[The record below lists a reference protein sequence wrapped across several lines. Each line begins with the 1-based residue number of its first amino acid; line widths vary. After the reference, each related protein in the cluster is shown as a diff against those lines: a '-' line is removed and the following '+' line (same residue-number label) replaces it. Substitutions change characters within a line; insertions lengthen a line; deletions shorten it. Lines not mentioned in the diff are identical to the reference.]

1 MRRKEKVDNLN
12 RIKLQNLEHSQYANY
27 VLTQFKALKMDKI
40 DEVLPP
46 LATAIKNEDEV
57 LNLPAGAEETAD
69 VRQLDD
75 VRDQAFRSLS
85 LKIQTA
91 LVSDDAD
98 ERAAGKKLDRVLDCY
113 PGLATMNYEKETGA
127 VLNLLVDLKDA
138 KVAAEVTKLALAP
151 AITRLEKANEAFSKV
166 YYGRYE
172 SYANAPQRG
181 ARVLRERTD
190 EALDDVLWRVE
201 CLYEVTRDAK
211 LLHAI
216 ELYNTYVADRERVF
230 ADRERA
236 NAAALETARK
246 KIGEMLAPMFLALRP
261 RTWARAFRRFS
272 CVPSREPQH
281 WPVRG
286 RQTPFRGRPHRCCRV
301 RWRAGVWHRASPH
314 TDIRRARAHRPTPRR
329 CVRAKHVHR
338 VEAHWHSSHNG
349 RSRPC

>member
-1 MRRKEKVDNLN
+1 MRRKQKLKTFD
-12 RIKLQNLEHSQYANY
+12 RPKLQNLEHSQFASY
-27 VLTQFKALKMDKI
+27 VLTQFKPLKMDKI

-46 LATAIKNEDEV
+46 LATAIKNEDAV

-98 ERAAGKKLDRVLDCY
+98 EVAAGKKLDRVLDCY

-216 ELYNTYVADRERVF
+216 ELYNTYVADRER
-230 ADRERA
+230 A
-236 NAAALETARK
+236 NAAAIETARK
-246 KIGEMLAPMFLALRP
+246 KIGEMLAPMFLALEVKRNLP
-261 RTWARAFRRFS
+261 QGSLSFTGNTSGSDKKKQYELHVAGS
-272 CVPSREPQH
+272 DEPLWVVVKNHQLEVVKH
-281 WPVRG
+281 EEKPA
-286 RQTPFRGRPHRCCRV
+286 PKK
-301 RWRAGVWHRASPH
+301 
-314 TDIRRARAHRPTPRR
+314 PTP
-329 CVRAKHVHR
+329 KNPGKKKPGDGG
-338 VEAHWHSSHNG
+338 NG
-349 RSRPC
+349 KKPGDGGQGSAEVTPKP

>member
-1 MRRKEKVDNLN
+1 
-12 RIKLQNLEHSQYANY
+12 
-27 VLTQFKALKMDKI
+27 
-40 DEVLPP
+40 
-46 LATAIKNEDEV
+46 
-57 LNLPAGAEETAD
+57 
-69 VRQLDD
+69 
-75 VRDQAFRSLS
+75 
-85 LKIQTA
+85 
-91 LVSDDAD
+91 
-98 ERAAGKKLDRVLDCY
+98 
-113 PGLATMNYEKETGA
+113 MNYEKETGA

-138 KVAAEVTKLALAP
+138 KVAAEVTKLALAA

-246 KIGEMLAPMFLALRP
+246 KIGEMLAPMFLALEVKRNLP
-261 RTWARAFRRFS
+261 QGSLSFTGNTSGSDKKKQYELHVAGS
-272 CVPSREPQH
+272 DEPLWVVVKNHQLEVVKH
-281 WPVRG
+281 EEKPA
-286 RQTPFRGRPHRCCRV
+286 PKK
-301 RWRAGVWHRASPH
+301 
-314 TDIRRARAHRPTPRR
+314 PTP
-329 CVRAKHVHR
+329 KNPGKKKPGDGG
-338 VEAHWHSSHNG
+338 NG
-349 RSRPC
+349 KKPGESGQGSAEVTPKP

>member
-1 MRRKEKVDNLN
+1 MLKKQKVRRIE
-12 RIKLQNLEHSQYANY
+12 RIKLQNLEHSQFASY
-27 VLTQFKALKMDKI
+27 VLTQFKTLKMDKI

-57 LNLPAGAEETAD
+57 LNLPAAAEETAD

-75 VRDQAFRSLS
+75 VRDMAFRSLS

-91 LVSDDAD
+91 LMSDDAD

-127 VLNLLVDLKDA
+127 VLNLIVDLKDA

-236 NAAALETARK
+236 NAAAEEAERK
-246 KIGEMLAPMFLALRP
+246 RTGEMLAPLFLALEA
-261 RTWARAFRRFS
+261 ARHLPQGSLSFTGNTS
-272 CVPSREPQH
+272 GSDKKKQYELHVEGSDEPLWVVLKNH
-281 WPVRG
+281 RLEVVKHEEKADAKKPASKKSGKKKPADDGNNKKPGEGEHGTVEV
-286 RQTPFRGRPHRCCRV
+286 TPK
-301 RWRAGVWHRASPH
+301 S
-314 TDIRRARAHRPTPRR
+314 
-329 CVRAKHVHR
+329 
-338 VEAHWHSSHNG
+338 
-349 RSRPC
+349 

>member
-46 LATAIKNEDEV
+46 LATAIKNEDAV

-246 KIGEMLAPMFLALRP
+246 KIGEMLAPMFLALEVKRNLP
-261 RTWARAFRRFS
+261 QGSLSFTGNTSGSDKKKQYELHVAGS
-272 CVPSREPQH
+272 DEPLWVVVKNHQLEVVKH
-281 WPVRG
+281 EEKPA
-286 RQTPFRGRPHRCCRV
+286 PKK
-301 RWRAGVWHRASPH
+301 
-314 TDIRRARAHRPTPRR
+314 PTP
-329 CVRAKHVHR
+329 KNPGKKKPGDGG
-338 VEAHWHSSHNG
+338 NG
-349 RSRPC
+349 KKPGDGGQGSAEVTPKP